1 MAHLSVYFS
10 LENAG
15 GSHQRARLK
24 QGLDTLPG
32 VTSVSIND
40 RGCLAVDY
48 DSTGLSARRRS
59 AEKFWSWAFPFSRR
73 NKRTA

>member
-1 MAHLSVYFS
+1 MRMAHLSVYFS

-48 DSTGLSARRRS
+48 DSTGVRQEDIRRKIL
-59 AEKFWSWAFPFSRR
+59 ELGFSIQQEE
-73 NKRTA
+73 

>member
-1 MAHLSVYFS
+1 MYFS

-48 DSTGLSARRRS
+48 DSTGVRQEDIRRKIL
-59 AEKFWSWAFPFSRR
+59 ELGFSIQQEE
-73 NKRTA
+73 